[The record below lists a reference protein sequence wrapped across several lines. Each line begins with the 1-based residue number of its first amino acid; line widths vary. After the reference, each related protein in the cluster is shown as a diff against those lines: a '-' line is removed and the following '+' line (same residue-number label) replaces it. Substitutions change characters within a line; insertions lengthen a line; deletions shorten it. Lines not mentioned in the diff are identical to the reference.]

1 MKTLSRSNLTSWTP
15 LVEEVALQYAGNHT
29 QNYEDA
35 VQDGM
40 VCLMEMVS
48 GIIPLPPRAKEWKPE
63 HVFSQVRQAINSEYR
78 KEATLPQSHTSE
90 SDIVLHNDDG
100 SRIDGANEV
109 LELLTVA
116 LEASDEWMSP
126 VIPSSAPQFELS
138 CGHTKGLLGQFSDAF
153 GEKEPYAMCPAGCG
167 EMKVGK
173 QIKTAVGQPF
183 STHEVEEVH
192 FQTNRDREFA
202 NPDTLMGSFI
212 EDYEEL
218 PEPSTK
224 STDVS
229 TAQREKSYLL
239 LDAYVQHTVR
249 ASSTGEY
256 SQRYSP
262 SRFGFE
268 KFLKKLEEIGARLS
282 VAYNTPPEHMDDVP
296 MAMLHDNPYHRAVV
310 KILVADDYVWD
321 VIFTRFYSKKDKRM
335 VPLIKLEP
343 SDRLYK
349 EGAYYLKDFLDEA
362 FPLAPSDPG
371 ATHEQCIGTRRISR
385 MDEWYAAI
393 EGKNGRYYDRA
404 DFQVA
409 KVKALLTG
417 CGPWLAN
424 TLAYAQ
430 IFPYKGP
437 LMMPVAIRGSSLVLE
452 NGSVIS
458 LAKAW
463 RCWTALRFGSSER
476 KEKFCTLMEKHFPS
490 NKNAQDLVRILRMN

>member
-15 LVEEVALQYAGNHT
+15 LIEEVALQYAGNHT
-29 QNYEDA
+29 QDYEDA

-40 VCLMEMVS
+40 VRLIELADDKS
-48 GIIPLPPRAKEWKPE
+48 REYKPE
-63 HVFSQVRQAINSEYR
+63 HVTSQVREAIGSDYR

-90 SDIVLHNDDG
+90 SDIALYNDDG
-100 SRIDGANEV
+100 SRKDGANEV
-109 LELLTVA
+109 LEYLTESV
-116 LEASDEWMSP
+116 EVSTDFISP
-126 VIPSSAPQFELS
+126 VIPSNAPQFTLS
-138 CGHTKGLLGQFSDAF
+138 CGHVKALLSW
-153 GEKEPYAMCPAGCG
+153 EPFAMCLDGCG
-167 EMKVGK
+167 EMKVGR

-183 STHEVEEVH
+183 SAHEVEEVH

-224 STDVS
+224 SADVS

-268 KFLKKLEEIGARLS
+268 RFLKKLEEIGARLS
-282 VAYNTPPEHMDDVP
+282 VAYNTPPEHLEWWMDDVP
-296 MAMLHDNPYHRAVV
+296 MAMLHNNPYHRVVV
-310 KILVADDYVWD
+310 KILVADGYVRN

-343 SDRLYK
+343 SDKLYK

-371 ATHEQCIGTRRISR
+371 ATHEQCIGTRRTRR

-424 TLAYAQ
+424 VLAYSQ

-452 NGSVIS
+452 NGSAIS

-490 NKNAQDLVRILRMN
+490 DKNAKNLIRILRTN